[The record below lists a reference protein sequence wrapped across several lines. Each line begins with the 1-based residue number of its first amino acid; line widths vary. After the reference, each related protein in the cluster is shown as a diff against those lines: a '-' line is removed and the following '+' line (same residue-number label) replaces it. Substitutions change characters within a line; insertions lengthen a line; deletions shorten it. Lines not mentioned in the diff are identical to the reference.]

1 MQRIVDLVLKER
13 LAVLIGVAL
22 LIGGGFFAFKNIS
35 IDAFPDVT
43 NVQVQV
49 ISQASGMSPL
59 ETERFVTTPIELQM
73 SGLAGL
79 KETRSLSKYG
89 LSVLTLVFEDKV
101 DTYFARQLVL
111 ERLIEVKERLP
122 KGVDPVLG
130 PVSTGLGEI
139 YQYTVEGEGKSLMD
153 LRTLQDWV
161 VRKLLKRVPGVA
173 DVNSFGG
180 EVKQYQV
187 IVSPEKLI
195 KYHLS
200 LKQVFDAIA
209 RNNANASGS
218 FMNIGGERYVIR
230 GLGLLKTLED
240 IGDIVVASSHGTPV
254 YVKDIADLKLGPA
267 FNLGAVVKDGKE
279 AVAGIVLLI
288 KGGNSREVVKKVKEK
303 MAEINQALPPGVK
316 AKPFYDRSELV
327 NRALSTITNALME
340 GSLFVILVL
349 FIFLGNVRSALVVT
363 LSLPLTM
370 LFTFI
375 IMERIGLTA
384 NLMSLSGLAIS
395 IGMIVD
401 GSVVIVENVYRHLS
415 EKKETPRLL
424 TVAES
429 TKEVVRPV
437 FFGILIII
445 VVFLPLFS
453 LTDVEGKMFK
463 PLAITVTIAL
473 ITSLLISLMVIPV
486 LSFLILKGGKEEDTK
501 LLLLIKRMF
510 RPALNWAIRH
520 RWTVIGTA
528 LAAFALS
535 LVILPFIGREFMPI
549 LQEGT
554 LAIQLIRLPSVSLE
568 ESIAVE
574 KKFHKILLSFPEV
587 ETVVSKIGAAEIA
600 TDPMGP
606 ELSDPVITLKPRAQW
621 KTAHTQEELMDRM
634 RDRLESAMPGVG
646 FNFTQPI
653 ALRVDELISGV
664 KSQIAVK
671 IFGDDLAILKEK
683 ADEIAKVLSS
693 TAGTEDLR
701 VEQISGQPYLHI
713 DFDRKAI
720 ARYGI
725 NIADAQEIIEMA
737 IAGGEPTAV
746 LEGDRRFAVRVR
758 FPEERRNNPESIANL
773 LAPLPEGRGIPL
785 NQIAKLSL
793 LEGPNQISREAGQRR
808 IVIECNVKGR
818 DIDGFVREAQGKIAS
833 RVKLPE
839 GYTVQWGGQFE
850 NQQRAMKRLQ
860 MIVPVTLLL
869 IFFLLYMTFDSVK
882 NALLIILNVPF
893 SLVGG
898 IFSLYLS
905 GFYLD
910 VPASVGFIALFGVAV
925 LNGVVLVS
933 YIKKL
938 TKEGLPLEEAIRK
951 GTELRLRPVLMTA
964 SVTMLGLVPI
974 LYSSGT
980 GSEIQKPLAIVVVGG
995 LITSTILTLLVLPT
1009 LYKWLEEGNSEGIS
1023 PILQKSEEG
1032 KHE

>member
-535 LVILPFIGREFMPI
+535 LGLLPLIGREFMPV

-554 LAIQLIRLPSVSLE
+554 LSIQLIRLPSISLE
-568 ESIAVE
+568 ESIQME
-574 KKFHKILLSFPEV
+574 KKFQRILFSFPEV
-587 ETVVSKIGAAEIA
+587 ETFVSKIGSAEIA

-606 ELSDPVITLKPRAQW
+606 ELSDPIITLKPRSQW
-621 KTAHTQEELMDRM
+621 KTAHTQEELIDKM
-634 RDRLESAMPGVG
+634 RDRLESSLPGVG

-671 IFGDDLAILKEK
+671 IFGEDLDRLKEK
-683 ADEIAKVLSS
+683 ADEIAKILSV
-693 TAGTEDLR
+693 TKGTVDLR

-713 DFDRKAI
+713 DFDRKTI

-737 IAGGEPTAV
+737 IAGGEPTV
-746 LEGDRRFAVRVR
+746 IFEGDRRFSVRIR
-758 FPEERRNNPESIANL
+758 FPEERRNNLESIANL
-773 LAPLPEGRGIPL
+773 LVPLPGGGGIPIA
-785 NQIAKLSL
+785 QIARLSF
-793 LEGPNQISREAGQRR
+793 LEGPNQISRDAGQRR
-808 IVIECNVKGR
+808 IVVECNVEGR
-818 DIDGFVREAQGKIAS
+818 DIGGFVREAQEKIAS
-833 RVKLPE
+833 RVKLPD

-850 NQQRAMKRLQ
+850 NQQRAMKRLAI
-860 MIVPVTLLL
+860 IVPVTLLL
-869 IFFLLYMTFDSVK
+869 IFLLLYMTFDSLK
-882 NALLIILNVPF
+882 NALLIILNIPF

-898 IFSLYLS
+898 IVSLYLS
-905 GFYLD
+905 GYYLD

-933 YIKKL
+933 CMNKL
-938 TKEGLPLEEAIRK
+938 RQAGAPLEEAIRR

-964 SVTMLGLVPI
+964 SVTMLGLFPI

-995 LITSTILTLLVLPT
+995 LITSTLLTLFVLPT